1 MRLLPYGDTALLLD
15 CVSLE
20 EAQGW
25 HAALRKADVVLGA
38 QSVLLRGDP
47 AKMRELVGRTTP
59 LGADVGPPSP
69 PIDIAVRYDGVDL
82 DEVAALTQLS
92 TSDVAELHC
101 ARPWTVAF
109 GGFAPGF
116 SYLVGGDP
124 RLMVPRR
131 SSPRTQIPA
140 GSVAL
145 ADRFSG
151 IYPSDSPGGWQ
162 IIGHTDAQLWDLDRE
177 PPALLAPGQRVRFVA
192 IV

>member
-15 CVSLE
+15 CASLE
-20 EAQGW
+20 EAYDW
-25 HAALRKADVVLGA
+25 YAALDEADVVLGA
-38 QSVLLRGDP
+38 QSVLLRGNP
-47 AKMRELVGRTTP
+47 AKMRKLVGRTTP
-59 LGADVGPPSP
+59 RGADVGRSSP

-82 DEVAALTQLS
+82 DEVAASIQLS
-92 TSDVAELHC
+92 PSDVVELHG

-109 GGFAPGF
+109 SGFAPGF

-131 SSPRTQIPA
+131 ASPRTRIPA

-177 PPALLAPGQRVRFVA
+177 PPALLAAGQRVRFVA
-192 IV
+192 MA

>member
-25 HAALRKADVVLGA
+25 HAALHEADMVLGA

-47 AKMRELVGRTTP
+47 GALRELVGRTTP
-59 LGADVGPPSP
+59 VGAAVGASSP
-69 PIDIAVRYDGVDL
+69 PIEIAVRYDGVDL
-82 DEVAALTQLS
+82 DEVAALTGLS
-92 TSDVAELHC
+92 LGDVVELHC
-101 ARPWTVAF
+101 AGPWTVAF

-116 SYLVGGDP
+116 CYLVGGDR
-124 RLMVPRR
+124 RLTVPRR
-131 SSPRTQIPA
+131 ASPRTRIPA

-162 IIGHTDAQLWDLDRE
+162 IIGHTDARLWDLDRE

-192 IV
+192 VV